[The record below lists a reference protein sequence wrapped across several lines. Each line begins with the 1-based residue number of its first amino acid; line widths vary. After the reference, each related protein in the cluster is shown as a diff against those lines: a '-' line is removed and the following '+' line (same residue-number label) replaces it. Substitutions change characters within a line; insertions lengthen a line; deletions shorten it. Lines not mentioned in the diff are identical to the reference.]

1 MDGVP
6 HNPRQAK
13 LLAHNNAAAAAAAQQ
28 APAAAPAAAVPPQQA
43 QQKQK
48 QQQPAGTDSAAAAA
62 AAGPAVS
69 RLTARELAALRSAL
83 PSPNKFK
90 GAKLAEELGIKAGTG
105 PEIEISGITFVARDG
120 AAAWRGAWRRR
131 RAAKGLPAQR
141 LDFQQ
146 WFL

>member
-1 MDGVP
+1 
-6 HNPRQAK
+6 
-13 LLAHNNAAAAAAAQQ
+13 
-28 APAAAPAAAVPPQQA
+28 
-43 QQKQK
+43 
-48 QQQPAGTDSAAAAA
+48 
-62 AAGPAVS
+62 VS

-83 PSPNKFK
+83 PSPKKYK
-90 GAKLAEELGIKAGTG
+90 GAKLAEDLGIKAGKG
-105 PEIEISGITFVARDG
+105 PELEISGITFVARDG